1 MTNLEEL
8 VQNIEHLETIIAEWD
23 KSQQDVVSDL
33 KMVIK
38 SLHGHAFTH
47 LLENIK
53 PESISSLLHTDI
65 DKMVYKLLL
74 DNKIIEVPKEPL
86 IQRLHQ
92 VLHKIRPYIKKYHKN
107 LELVAFKPPDTLEI
121 SLVDDGNNDTSV
133 NLNLLPKIKK
143 SIQYYCPEIVKIT
156 TVK

>member
-8 VQNIEHLETIIAEWD
+8 VQDIEYLETIIAEWD
-23 KSQQDVVSDL
+23 KSQQDVVLDL
-33 KMVIK
+33 KMAIK
-38 SLHGHAFTH
+38 SLHGYALTH
-47 LLENIK
+47 FIENIK

-86 IQRLHQ
+86 IQRLQQ
-92 VLHKIRPYIKKYHKN
+92 VLDKIRPYIKKYHKN

-121 SLVDDGNNDTSV
+121 SLVDHGNHDISV
-133 NLNLLPKIKK
+133 NLNLLPKIQK
-143 SIQYYCPEIVKIT
+143 SIQYYCPEILKIT
-156 TVK
+156 TIQ